1 MIVGI
6 PAAERIERW
15 FEDHHFSQRNDRH
28 QVIALRRRQRILQLL
43 QLGHRAV
50 HAKLAAI
57 DLNDRHH
64 ARLVE
69 IDPQTLRPF
78 AERRRMLFRL
88 NKVHHQLFTQAAVL
102 GKQVHQARL
111 LQHHLCRHTDQLTV
125 FSQ

>member
-6 PAAERIERW
+6 PAAERIERR
-15 FEDHHFSQRNDRH
+15 FEDHHFRQRNDRH

-64 ARLVE
+64 ARLV
-69 IDPQTLRPF
+69 
-78 AERRRMLFRL
+78 
-88 NKVHHQLFTQAAVL
+88 
-102 GKQVHQARL
+102 
-111 LQHHLCRHTDQLTV
+111 
-125 FSQ
+125 